1 MDEMSGNP
9 AVPSDPVTLQKAPKR
24 FRAHYGYYIVASSF
38 VILFFNAGARFSIGV
53 VFKPVIAEF
62 GWNRSAISAAFFLNM
77 AIFAL
82 SLILVGRL
90 YDRYGPKWVI
100 IISAFFLSGGYI
112 LLSLVE
118 SFWEFLICY
127 GIISAIGLGGT
138 SATLFSALTSKW
150 FVKKRGLAVSLALS
164 GNCVGQFAL
173 IPVFSLFIL
182 HYSWRVLYFYLS
194 LIMLVVNIIVALLV
208 IRGDPETIGIKPFGY
223 EDGDHVREKNGPSF
237 LDSSFQDL
245 GLKKAMGT
253 SSFWLFL
260 FTMFVCGSGD
270 FLVTT
275 HLVAFATDYNIP
287 AITAG
292 NMLGWFGLMGLGGL
306 LIAGPVSDVVGSKIP
321 IALTFAIRFFL
332 FLLILRYQNPF
343 SFYFFA
349 LAFGFTDLITAPL
362 TPVLVGRLYGFSH
375 IGVLTGFIITIH
387 HLAGG
392 FWAYLGGLLFDMTGS
407 YELIFI
413 LSVIMAFLAIF
424 SSLLI
429 RERSHYSVLKISQTG
444 K

>member
-1 MDEMSGNP
+1 MMQE
-9 AVPSDPVTLQKAPKR
+9 PSQKIPQIPQKIRLHYSFYVVT
-24 FRAHYGYYIVASSF
+24 SSF
-38 VILFFNAGARFSIGV
+38 VILFFNSGARFSIGV

-100 IISAFFLSGGYI
+100 IISTLFLSGGYI

-118 SFWEFLICY
+118 SFWQFLICY

-150 FVKKRGLAVSLALS
+150 FVKSRGLAVSLALS
-164 GNCVGQFAL
+164 GNCVGQFVL
-173 IPVFSLFIL
+173 IPLFSLFIL

-223 EDGDHVREKNGPSF
+223 EDGDHVSEKKGPSF
-237 LDSSFQDL
+237 LDSNLQDL
-245 GLKKAMGT
+245 GLRKAMGT
-253 SSFWLFL
+253 FSFWLFL
-260 FTMFVCGSGD
+260 FSMFVCGSGD

-275 HLVAFATDYNIP
+275 HLVAFATDYDIP
-287 AITAG
+287 AMTAG
-292 NMLGWFGLMGLGGL
+292 NMLGWFGLMGLVGL
-306 LIAGPVSDVVGSKIP
+306 LIAGPASDVVGNKIP
-321 IALTFAIRFFL
+321 IALTFAARFFL
-332 FLLILRYQNPF
+332 FLLILRYQTPL

-349 LAFGFTDLITAPL
+349 LGFGFTDLITAPL
-362 TPVLVGRLYGFSH
+362 TPALMGRLYGLSH
-375 IGVLTGFIITIH
+375 IGLLTGFVITIH

-392 FWAYLGGLLFDMTGS
+392 FWAYLGGLVFDTTGS
-407 YELIFI
+407 YKLVFV
-413 LSVIMAFLAIF
+413 LSVIMAFMAVF

-429 RERSHYSVLKISQTG
+429 KEKRH
-444 K
+444 

>member
-1 MDEMSGNP
+1 MKQE
-9 AVPSDPVTLQKAPKR
+9 PSQKTPQIPQKIRLHYSFYVVT
-24 FRAHYGYYIVASSF
+24 SSF
-38 VILFFNAGARFSIGV
+38 VILFFNSGARFSIGV

-100 IISAFFLSGGYI
+100 IISTLFLSGGYI

-118 SFWEFLICY
+118 SFWQFLICY

-150 FVKKRGLAVSLALS
+150 FVKSRGLAVSLALS
-164 GNCVGQFAL
+164 GNCVGQFVL
-173 IPVFSLFIL
+173 IPLFSLFLL

-208 IRGDPETIGIKPFGY
+208 IRGDPEAIGIKAFGY
-223 EDGDHVREKNGPSF
+223 EDGNHVREKKGPSF
-237 LDSSFQDL
+237 LDSNLQDL
-245 GLKKAMGT
+245 GLRKAMGT
-253 SSFWLFL
+253 FSFWLFL
-260 FTMFVCGSGD
+260 FSMFVCGSGD

-275 HLVAFATDYNIP
+275 HLVAFATDYDIP
-287 AITAG
+287 AMTAG
-292 NMLGWFGLMGLGGL
+292 NMLGWFGLMGLVGL
-306 LIAGPVSDVVGSKIP
+306 LIAGPASDVVGNKIP
-321 IALTFAIRFFL
+321 LALTFAVRFLL
-332 FLLILRYQNPF
+332 FLLILRYQTPL

-362 TPVLVGRLYGFSH
+362 TPALMGRLYGLSH
-375 IGVLTGFIITIH
+375 IGLLTGFVITIH

-392 FWAYLGGLLFDMTGS
+392 FWAYLGGLIFDVTGS
-407 YELIFI
+407 YKLVFV
-413 LSVIMAFLAIF
+413 LSVIMAFMAIF

-429 RERSHYSVLKISQTG
+429 REKRH
-444 K
+444 

>member
-1 MDEMSGNP
+1 MMREP
-9 AVPSDPVTLQKAPKR
+9 AQKIPQKIRLHYSFYVVT
-24 FRAHYGYYIVASSF
+24 SSF
-38 VILFFNAGARFSIGV
+38 VILFFNSGARFSIGV

-100 IISAFFLSGGYI
+100 IISTLFLSGGYI

-118 SFWEFLICY
+118 SFWQFLICY

-150 FVKKRGLAVSLALS
+150 FVKSRGLAVSLALS
-164 GNCVGQFAL
+164 GNCVGQFVL
-173 IPVFSLFIL
+173 IPLFSLFIV

-223 EDGDHVREKNGPSF
+223 EDGDHVREKKGPSF
-237 LDSSFQDL
+237 LDSNPQDL
-245 GLKKAMGT
+245 GLRKAMGT
-253 SSFWLFL
+253 FSFWLFL
-260 FTMFVCGSGD
+260 FSMFVCGSGD

-275 HLVAFATDYNIP
+275 HLVAFATDYDIP
-287 AITAG
+287 AMTAG
-292 NMLGWFGLMGLGGL
+292 NMLGWFGLMGLAGL
-306 LIAGPVSDVVGSKIP
+306 LIAGPASDVVGNKIP
-321 IALTFAIRFFL
+321 LALTFAVRFLL
-332 FLLILRYQNPF
+332 FVLILRYQTPL

-362 TPVLVGRLYGFSH
+362 TPALMGKLYGLSH
-375 IGVLTGFIITIH
+375 IGLLTGFVITIH

-392 FWAYLGGLLFDMTGS
+392 FWAYLGGLIFDATGS
-407 YELIFI
+407 YKLVFV
-413 LSVIMAFLAIF
+413 LSVIAAFMAIF

-429 RERSHYSVLKISQTG
+429 REKRHQ
-444 K
+444 

>member
-1 MDEMSGNP
+1 MTTP
-9 AVPSDPVTLQKAPKR
+9 KAAQKFP
-24 FRAHYGYYIVASSF
+24 FHYGYYIVASSF
-38 VILFFNAGARFSIGV
+38 IVLFFNSGARFSIGV
-53 VFKPVIAEF
+53 VFKPIIAEF

-100 IISAFFLSGGYI
+100 IISTFFLSGGYV

-118 SFWEFLICY
+118 SFWQFLICY

-138 SATLFSALTSKW
+138 SATLISALTSKW
-150 FVKKRGLAVSLALS
+150 FVKSRGLAISLALS
-164 GNCVGQFAL
+164 GNCIGQFVL
-173 IPVFSLFIL
+173 IPLFSLFIL
-182 HYSWRVLYFYLS
+182 HYSWRVLYFHLS

-223 EDGDHVREKNGPSF
+223 EDGDHVREKRGPSF
-237 LDSSFQDL
+237 LDSNPQEF
-245 GLKKAMGT
+245 GLRKAMGT
-253 SSFWLFL
+253 FSFWLFL
-260 FTMFVCGSGD
+260 FSMFVCGSGD

-287 AITAG
+287 AMTAG
-292 NMLGWFGLMGLGGL
+292 NMLGWFGLMGLVGL
-306 LIAGPVSDVVGSKIP
+306 LIAGPASDVVGNKIP
-321 IALTFAIRFFL
+321 LALTFAVRFLL
-332 FLLILRYQNPF
+332 FVLILRYQTPL

-362 TPVLVGRLYGFSH
+362 TPALMGKLYGWSH
-375 IGVLTGFIITIH
+375 IGLLTGFVITIH

-392 FWAYLGGLLFDMTGS
+392 FWAYLGGLVFDTTGS
-407 YELIFI
+407 YKSIFI
-413 LSVIMAFLAIF
+413 LSAMMALIAIF
-424 SSLLI
+424 SSLFI
-429 RERSHYSVLKISQTG
+429 SERRHYPVRKISQTRQ
-444 K
+444 